1 MSTKKT
7 PPTEYQS
14 VQIPRFLIET
24 INFLRKSSEKI
35 KGVEGFKGYK
45 YRSHAE
51 YIIEAIR
58 DSVRKDIK
66 LLYYVKKQFQG
77 KK

>member
-1 MSTKKT
+1 MSSKKKKK
-7 PPTEYQS
+7 TEYQS

-24 INFLRKSSEKI
+24 ISFLSKNSENI
-35 KGVEGFKGYK
+35 KGVAGLKGYK

-58 DSVRKDIK
+58 NSVRKDIK
-66 LLYYVKKQFQG
+66 ILYYVKKQFQER
-77 KK
+77 K